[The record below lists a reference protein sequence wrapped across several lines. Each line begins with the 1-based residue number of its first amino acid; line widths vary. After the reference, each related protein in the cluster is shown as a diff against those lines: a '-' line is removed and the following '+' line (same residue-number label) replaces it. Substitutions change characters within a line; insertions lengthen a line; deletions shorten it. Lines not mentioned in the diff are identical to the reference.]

1 MTLPKIKI
9 PQYQLINIFIITLGC
24 LFRIHEYLSNRSL
37 WLDEALLSENIT
49 QRNYMSLLEP
59 LGARQN
65 APIGFLWFSK
75 LSTQILGNYEYALR
89 FPALVFGLLSILI
102 FALILHRYFDRP
114 VATLS
119 LAFFAFSDPL
129 IFYSA
134 EVKQYSGELM
144 ACLLILGLTLYVADK
159 GVRLIFSIIFGIIG
173 GLLLIISSSVVFFM
187 ASAAIYLTIYFLK
200 SKDWQNLKWS
210 MVMYCPWGLLF
221 ILNYW
226 LFLSRSVGQSGL
238 QTSWEARGFFPPIP
252 FLSPINQTVRW
263 YIDTFYNIFE
273 SPGGFVA
280 SGLAAFL
287 FIIGCGYIYH
297 KQKHTL
303 FVFLLP
309 IIFTFAA
316 SVLRKYPFTTMTDS
330 IHGGRLLLHLT
341 PILFIL
347 IAEGV
352 YYFIKENNSKIVIVL
367 LITLMTNPVLQS
379 FNRLSNPRTL
389 EEIKPVIEYVM
400 KNREPNDAI
409 YVSNRTR
416 HQFRYYLNLLSL
428 QQPQYVI
435 QGFRI
440 REETMDDFF
449 SSIRHHDRVWLIF
462 SYTLEQSR
470 LEKDR
475 ALMYLNAL
483 SSPLDEIKENGASAY
498 LYEIQ

>member
-1 MTLPKIKI
+1 MNLPKITTR
-9 PQYQLINIFIITLGC
+9 QYQLIDIFIITLGC
-24 LFRIHEYLSNRSL
+24 LLRIHEYLSNRSL
-37 WLDEALLSENIT
+37 WLDEALLSQNIT
-49 QRNYMSLLEP
+49 QRNYISLLEP
-59 LGARQN
+59 LDARQN

-89 FPALVFGLLSILI
+89 FPALVFGLLSLLV
-102 FALILHRYFDRP
+102 FVLILHRYFDKP

-144 ACLLILGLTLYVADK
+144 ACLLILGLTLYVVDK
-159 GVRLIFSIIFGIIG
+159 GVRLISSIIFGIIG
-173 GLLLIISSSVVFFM
+173 GLLFTISSSVVFFM
-187 ASAAIYLTIYFLK
+187 ASVALYLTIYFFK

-226 LFLSRSVGQSGL
+226 LLLSKSVEQSGL
-238 QTSWEARGFFPPIP
+238 QRSWEARSFFPPIP
-252 FLSPINQTVRW
+252 FLSPIYQTVRW
-263 YIDTFYNIFE
+263 YIDTFYNVFE
-273 SPGGFVA
+273 SPGGFIT

-287 FIIGCGYIYH
+287 FIIGCGCLYRR
-297 KQKHTL
+297 QKHTL
-303 FVFLLP
+303 FLFLLP
-309 IIFTFAA
+309 IIFTFTA

-347 IAEGV
+347 IAEGA
-352 YYFIKENNSKIVIVL
+352 YYFIKEANPKVVVVL
-367 LITLMTNPVLQS
+367 LIILMANPMLNSV
-379 FNRLSNPRTL
+379 NRLSSPRTL

-400 KNREPNDAI
+400 KNRESSDAI
-409 YVSNRTR
+409 YVSYRTR
-416 HQFRYYLNLLSL
+416 HQFRYYRTLLSL
-428 QQPQYVI
+428 EQPQYVI
-435 QGFRI
+435 EGLPI

-449 SSIRHHDRVWLIF
+449 SSIRDHDRVWLIF

-470 LEKDR
+470 MDKDR

-483 SSPLDEIKENGASAY
+483 ASPLDEIKEDGASAY